1 MPAPKNWSK
10 VRGIAFRSRRFI
22 LHRDSAVDA
31 LTETDHGAAPN
42 RADAARTPAQSESL
56 SAKPK
61 RIVTMRQR
69 LLWLLLLGLVVAIL
83 VLIARHGAGTVGP
96 LTTDEFGS
104 LAYKL
109 AILVFLAAA
118 LFAIFRDRLTEAVM
132 GALLWAVIGIVL
144 VIGYSYRYEVN
155 QVADRVIAELMPGHV
170 ISHGRSAEVARTSS
184 GDFAISAQINGARV
198 HMVVDTGAT
207 SVVLTAEDAKAAGL
221 PLALL
226 NYSVNIETANGR
238 ARAAPV
244 TLDRVAMG
252 ELEERSVEALVA
264 QPGQLRTSL
273 LGMSFLNR
281 LQSWQVNGDRLM
293 LKGYP

>member
-1 MPAPKNWSK
+1 M
-10 VRGIAFRSRRFI
+10 
-22 LHRDSAVDA
+22 LHRDSAADA
-31 LTETDHGAAPN
+31 LTATDDTAAQN
-42 RADAARTPAQSESL
+42 RAYAARSPEQFESL
-56 SAKPK
+56 PASLK
-61 RIVTMRQR
+61 RIVTVRQR

-83 VLIARHGAGTVGP
+83 VVIARHGAGTVGP

-104 LAYKL
+104 FAYKL
-109 AILVFLAAA
+109 ALLAFLGTA
-118 LFAIFRDRLTEAVM
+118 LFVIFRDRLTEAIM
-132 GALLWAVIGIVL
+132 GALLWAVIGIAL
-144 VIGYSYRYEVN
+144 VIGYSYRYEVH

-207 SVVLTAEDAKAAGL
+207 SVVLTAEDAKSAGL

-226 NYSVNIETANGR
+226 NYTVNIETANGR

-244 TLDRVAMG
+244 TLDRIAMG
-252 ELEERSVEALVA
+252 ELEERSVEALVV

>member
-1 MPAPKNWSK
+1 MLAPKRWNK
-10 VRGIAFRSRRFI
+10 AQGIAFRCRPFI
-22 LHRDSAVDA
+22 LHRDSAADA
-31 LTETDHGAAPN
+31 LTETNNGAARN
-42 RADAARTPAQSESL
+42 RAYAARSGAQCESL
-56 SAKPK
+56 SAPLK
-61 RIVTMRQR
+61 RIVTVRQR

-83 VLIARHGAGTVGP
+83 VMIARRGVGTGGP

-104 LAYKL
+104 LAYKI

-118 LFAIFRDRLTEAVM
+118 LFAIFRDRLTEAIM

-170 ISHGRSAEVARTSS
+170 ISHGRIAEVARTSS

-252 ELEERSVEALVA
+252 ELEERSVEALVV

-293 LKGYP
+293 LKGFP

>member
-1 MPAPKNWSK
+1 
-10 VRGIAFRSRRFI
+10 
-22 LHRDSAVDA
+22 LHRDSAADA
-31 LTETDHGAAPN
+31 LTETDNGTARN
-42 RADAARTPAQSESL
+42 RGCTARPPAQFESL
-56 SAKPK
+56 PAPFK
-61 RIVTMRQR
+61 RIVTVRQR

-109 AILVFLAAA
+109 AMLVFVVAA
-118 LFAIFRDRLTEAVM
+118 LFAIFRDRLTEAIM

-184 GDFAISAQINGARV
+184 GDFAISAQINGARI

-207 SVVLTAEDAKAAGL
+207 SVVLTAEDANAAGL
-221 PLALL
+221 PIALL
-226 NYSVNIETANGR
+226 NYTVNIETANGR

-252 ELEERSVEALVA
+252 ELEERSVEALVV

>member
-1 MPAPKNWSK
+1 
-10 VRGIAFRSRRFI
+10 
-22 LHRDSAVDA
+22 LHRDSAADA
-31 LTETDHGAAPN
+31 LTETDNGTARN
-42 RADAARTPAQSESL
+42 RGCTARPPAQFESL
-56 SAKPK
+56 LAPFK
-61 RIVTMRQR
+61 RIVTVRQR

-109 AILVFLAAA
+109 AMLVFVVAA
-118 LFAIFRDRLTEAVM
+118 LFAIFRDRLTEAIM

-184 GDFAISAQINGARV
+184 GDFAISAQINGARI

-221 PLALL
+221 PIALL
-226 NYSVNIETANGR
+226 NYTVNIETANGR

-252 ELEERSVEALVA
+252 ELEERSVEALVV